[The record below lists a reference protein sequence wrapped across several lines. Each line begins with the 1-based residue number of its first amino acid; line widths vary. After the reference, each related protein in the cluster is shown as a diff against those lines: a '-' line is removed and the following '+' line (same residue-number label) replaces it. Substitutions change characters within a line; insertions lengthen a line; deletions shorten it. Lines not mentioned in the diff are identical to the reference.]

1 MYYTTWCGRSL
12 VRATAETKADVTIQP
27 FGKMRD
33 GTPVELFTLIDGPM
47 EARII
52 TYGGILVS
60 LTVPDRH
67 GRSEDVVLGYDNL
80 NRHVSERI
88 TCVLHVSHLV
98 SFLTLV
104 SWSYPKA

>member
-1 MYYTTWCGRSL
+1 MYYTTWCGRSS
-12 VRATAETKADVTIQP
+12 VRATAETRADVTIQP

-33 GTPVELFTLIDGPM
+33 GTPVELVTLIDGPR

-67 GRSEDVVLGYDNL
+67 GRSEDVVLGYDL
-80 NRHVSERI
+80 SRI
-88 TCVLHVSHLV
+88 ASVLDTIFRTVLK
-98 SFLTLV
+98 TQRM
-104 SWSYPKA
+104 